1 MLSLTGRT
9 VTQYSN
15 STRTWTRT
23 ERALA
28 QHRRTSHK
36 RIYRAVHRLAVPRCS
51 RVRYTLRAF
60 FTRNSMQLIFTDV
73 PYPGEIVGPE
83 EVLGRYECYAIVE
96 RHQGKGGHV
105 HHAPI

>member
-60 FTRNSMQLIFTDV
+60 FTKSFNATHF
-73 PYPGEIVGPE
+73 Y
-83 EVLGRYECYAIVE
+83 GRSLPRRDSWPRRSSWSI
-96 RHQGKGGHV
+96 
-105 HHAPI
+105 

>member
-36 RIYRAVHRLAVPRCS
+36 RIYRAVHRAPAS
-51 RVRYTLRAF
+51 SSSM
-60 FTRNSMQLIFTDV
+60 FTRALHSPCFL
-73 PYPGEIVGPE
+73 
-83 EVLGRYECYAIVE
+83 
-96 RHQGKGGHV
+96 H
-105 HHAPI
+105 